1 MMEEDTVRIKQIDEK
16 RNIETQQETES
27 TQGEPNHISR
37 RTFLRAAMA
46 SAGMLAAGGVSLPV
60 GAAKPGTVVT
70 RNPLKIPPAASPGN
84 FALSAA
90 PATVDIGGGK
100 LSNVLAYNGF
110 FPGPTFRANSGDVAS
125 VLLTNG
131 LSEET
136 TVHWHGMIVPTS
148 ADGHPRDA
156 VAPGASYSYQ
166 FPIQQRACLNWYHP
180 HPHMITGEQVALGLA
195 GAFIVNDA
203 EEAALGL
210 PSGAYE
216 VPLIIRD
223 AKFDSS
229 GNLIY
234 TAKSSGFLGNIPLVN
249 GTRDPKLDVDTAIYR
264 FRVLCGSN
272 ARLFKLA
279 LSNGAQFT
287 LIGNDGG
294 LLETASV
301 LGQIEFSP
309 GERLDLIVDFRGLA
323 VGTKVM
329 LQDLNSGWNLLEF
342 NVTRQVSVAGTVPTG
357 TLSTITPLTSPV
369 TTREFS
375 FDGMSRINGKV
386 YDINRIDFQV
396 PLGQT
401 ELWRFTTGGNA
412 PHPAHVHGA
421 SFQVQSR
428 SGGRGVLFPWE
439 RGWKDTVLLQDG
451 ETVEVLIRFDAY
463 RGLYLLHYHKLE
475 HEDMG
480 MMSNFEVI

>member
-1 MMEEDTVRIKQIDEK
+1 MSAKQPV
-16 RNIETQQETES
+16 TQATADQKELEVLPSPSAHLT
-27 TQGEPNHISR
+27 R
-37 RTFLRAAMA
+37 RTFLQGVVA
-46 SAGMLAAGGVSLPV
+46 SSLAALGAGWSSAAL
-60 GAAKPGTVVT
+60 AAKPGGGGGGGGGTVT
-70 RNPLKIPPAASPGN
+70 RNPLKIPPAASPTSY
-84 FALSAA
+84 ALQAA

-110 FPGPTFRANSGDVAS
+110 FPGPTFRANTGDS
-125 VLLTNG
+125 VNVQFTNG
-131 LSEET
+131 LTEET
-136 TVHWHGMIVPTS
+136 TVHWHGMIVPTA
-148 ADGHPRDA
+148 ADGHPRD
-156 VAPGASYSYQ
+156 VVMPGGSYSYQ
-166 FPIQQRACLNWYHP
+166 YPIIQRAALNWYHP
-180 HPHMITGEQVALGLA
+180 HPHMMTGEQVALGLA
-195 GAFIVNDA
+195 GAFILNDA

-223 AKFDSS
+223 VKLDRA
-229 GNLIY
+229 GNLTY
-234 TAKSSGFLGNIPLVN
+234 NAKSSGFLGDIAMVN

-279 LSNGAQFT
+279 LNNGAQFT

-294 LLETASV
+294 LLETAATI
-301 LGQIEFSP
+301 GQIEISP
-309 GERLDLIVDFRGLA
+309 GERFDLLVDFRNLA

-342 NVTRQVSVAGTVPTG
+342 NVTRQVSIAGGLPTG
-357 TLSTITPLTSPV
+357 TLSSVTPLSNPV
-369 TTREFS
+369 VTREFS

-396 PLGQT
+396 PFGQT

-412 PHPAHVHGA
+412 PHPVHVHGA

-439 RGWKDTVLLQDG
+439 SGWKDTVLLQDG
-451 ETVEVLIRFDAY
+451 ETVEVLIRFDGY
-463 RGLYLLHYHKLE
+463 RGLYVMHCHKLE

-480 MMSNFEVI
+480 MMANFEVI